1 MPTEPVPINEFL
13 TDVNNQWTYSNVSGT
28 SAKPAFVQVTGSD
41 EPMRFNLNVNDHF
54 VGRAGSP
61 ALEETP
67 IGNWKYGNRI
77 YSLEIEVYTLAS
89 RQRLY
94 DLMRELRRIC
104 HSRKHALTNFQRQQF
119 VSFQE
124 LTQEQA
130 NVWAGT
136 ININLENNAILLE
149 T

>member
-1 MPTEPVPINEFL
+1 MPTEPIPINEFF
-13 TDVNNQWTYSNVSGT
+13 TDLENQWTYSNVSGS
-28 SAKPAFVQVTGSD
+28 SAKPAFVEVTGDD

-67 IGNWKYGNRI
+67 IGNWKYGNRT
-77 YSLEIEVYTLAS
+77 YSLEVEVYTLS
-89 RQRLY
+89 GRQRLY

-104 HSRKHALTNFQRQQF
+104 HARKHSLTNFQRQQF
-119 VSFQE
+119 ANFQE

-136 ININLENNAILLE
+136 ITINLENNAVLLE

>member
-13 TDVNNQWTYSNVSGT
+13 VDVENQWAYSNVAGT
-28 SAKPAFVQVTGSD
+28 SAKPAFVEVTGDD

-67 IGNWKYGNRI
+67 IGNWKYGNRT
-77 YSLEIEVYTLAS
+77 YSLEIEVYTLTS

-94 DLMRELRRIC
+94 DLMREMRRIC
-104 HSRKHALTNFQRQQF
+104 HARKHSLTNFQRQQF
-119 VSFQE
+119 VNFQE

-136 ININLENNAILLE
+136 VNITLENNAILLE

>member
-1 MPTEPVPINEFL
+1 MPTEPVPVNEFF
-13 TDVNNQWTYSNVSGT
+13 TDVEARWTYSNVSGT
-28 SAKPAFVQVTGSD
+28 SAKPAFVEVTGAD

-67 IGNWKYGNRI
+67 IGNWKYGNRV
-77 YSLEIEVYTLAS
+77 YSLDIEIYTLTS

-94 DLMRELRRIC
+94 DLMREMRRIC
-104 HSRKHALTNFQRQQF
+104 HARRHSLTNFQRQQF

-130 NVWAGT
+130 NVWSGT
-136 ININLENNAILLE
+136 VNINLENNAVLLE

>member
-28 SAKPAFVQVTGSD
+28 SAKPAFVEVTGDD

-77 YSLEIEVYTLAS
+77 YSLEIEVFTLAS

>member
-1 MPTEPVPINEFL
+1 MPTEPVPVNEFL
-13 TDVNNQWTYSNVSGT
+13 TDIQTQWTYSNVSGT
-28 SAKPAFVQVTGSD
+28 SAKPAFVEVTGDD

-77 YSLEIEVYTLAS
+77 YSLEIEVFTLAG

-94 DLMRELRRIC
+94 DLMREVRRIC

-119 VSFQE
+119 VNFQE

-136 ININLENNAILLE
+136 ININLENNAVLLE

>member
-1 MPTEPVPINEFL
+1 MPIEPVPINEFL
-13 TDVNNQWTYSNVSGT
+13 VDVEDQWTYSNVSGT
-28 SAKPAFVQVTGSD
+28 TAKPAFVEVTGDD

-54 VGRAGSP
+54 VGRAGTP

-67 IGNWKYGNRI
+67 IGNWKYGNRT
-77 YSLEIEVYTLAS
+77 YSLEIEVFTLTS

-94 DLMRELRRIC
+94 DLMREMRRIC
-104 HSRKHALTNFQRQQF
+104 HARKHSLTNFQRQQF
-119 VSFQE
+119 VTFQE

-136 ININLENNAILLE
+136 VNITLENNAILLE

>member
-1 MPTEPVPINEFL
+1 MPTEPVAINEFL
-13 TDVNNQWTYSNVSGT
+13 VDVENQWAYSNVAGT
-28 SAKPAFVQVTGSD
+28 SAKPAFVEVTGDD
-41 EPMRFNLNVNDHF
+41 EPMRFNLNVNDHL

-67 IGNWKYGNRI
+67 IGNWKYGNRM
-77 YSLEIEVYTLAS
+77 YSLEIDVYTLTS

-94 DLMRELRRIC
+94 DLMREMRRIC
-104 HSRKHALTNFQRQQF
+104 HARKHSLTNFQRQQF
-119 VSFQE
+119 VNFQE

-130 NVWAGT
+130 NIWAGT
-136 ININLENNAILLE
+136 VSINLENNAVLLE

>member
-1 MPTEPVPINEFL
+1 MPTEPVPINAFL
-13 TDVNNQWTYSNVSGT
+13 TDVQDQWTYSNVAGT
-28 SAKPAFVQVTGSD
+28 TAKPAFVEVTGDD

-67 IGNWKYGNRI
+67 IGNWKYGNRT
-77 YSLEIEVYTLAS
+77 YSLEIEVYTLTS

-94 DLMRELRRIC
+94 DLMREMRRIC
-104 HSRKHALTNFQRQQF
+104 HTRRHSLANFQRQQF
-119 VSFQE
+119 VNFQE

-130 NVWAGT
+130 NIWAGT
-136 ININLENNAILLE
+136 VSVNLENNAILLE

>member
-13 TDVNNQWTYSNVSGT
+13 VDVENQWAYSNVSGT
-28 SAKPAFVQVTGSD
+28 SAKPAFVEVTGDD

-67 IGNWKYGNRI
+67 IGNWKYGNRT
-77 YSLEIEVYTLAS
+77 YSLEIEVYTLTS

-94 DLMRELRRIC
+94 DLMREMRRIC
-104 HSRKHALTNFQRQQF
+104 HARKHALTNFQRQQF
-119 VSFQE
+119 VTFQE

-136 ININLENNAILLE
+136 VNINLENNAVLLE

>member
-13 TDVNNQWTYSNVSGT
+13 VDVENQWAYSNVAGT
-28 SAKPAFVQVTGSD
+28 SAKPAFVEVTGDD

-67 IGNWKYGNRI
+67 IGNWKYGNRT
-77 YSLEIEVYTLAS
+77 YSLEIEVYTLTS

-94 DLMRELRRIC
+94 DLMREMRRIC
-104 HSRKHALTNFQRQQF
+104 HARKHSLTNFQRQQF

-136 ININLENNAILLE
+136 ININLENNAVLLE

>member
-28 SAKPAFVQVTGSD
+28 SAKPAFVEVTGSD

>member
-1 MPTEPVPINEFL
+1 MPTEPVPVNEFL
-13 TDVNNQWTYSNVSGT
+13 TDIQTQWTYSNVSGT
-28 SAKPAFVQVTGSD
+28 SAKPAFVEVTGDD

-67 IGNWKYGNRI
+67 IGNWKYGNRV
-77 YSLEIEVYTLAS
+77 YSLEIEVFTLAG

-94 DLMRELRRIC
+94 DLMREVRRIC
-104 HSRKHALTNFQRQQF
+104 HSRKHALTNFQSQQF
-119 VSFQE
+119 VNFQE
-124 LTQEQA
+124 LSQEQA

-136 ININLENNAILLE
+136 ININLENNAVLLE

>member
-13 TDVNNQWTYSNVSGT
+13 VDVENQWAYSNVAGT
-28 SAKPAFVQVTGSD
+28 SAKPAFVEVTGDD

-67 IGNWKYGNRI
+67 IGNWKYGNRM
-77 YSLEIEVYTLAS
+77 YSLEIEVFTLTS

-94 DLMRELRRIC
+94 DLMREMRRIC
-104 HSRKHALTNFQRQQF
+104 HARRHALTNFQRQQF
-119 VSFQE
+119 VNFQE

-130 NVWAGT
+130 NIWAGT
-136 ININLENNAILLE
+136 VSINLENNAVLLE

>member
-1 MPTEPVPINEFL
+1 MPAEPVAVNEFL
-13 TDVNNQWTYSNVSGT
+13 VDIEDQWTYSNVSGT
-28 SAKPAFVQVTGSD
+28 SAKPAFVEVTGDS

-67 IGNWKYGNRI
+67 IGNWKYGNRM
-77 YSLEIEVYTLAS
+77 YSLEIEVFTLTS

-94 DLMRELRRIC
+94 DLMREMRRIC
-104 HSRKHALTNFQRQQF
+104 HARKHSLTNFQRQQF

-136 ININLENNAILLE
+136 ININLENNAVLLE

>member
-1 MPTEPVPINEFL
+1 MPTEPVPINEFFV
-13 TDVNNQWTYSNVSGT
+13 DVEDQWTYSNVLGAT
-28 SAKPAFVQVTGSD
+28 AKPAFVEVTGDD

-54 VGRAGSP
+54 VGRAGTP

-67 IGNWKYGNRI
+67 IGNWKYGNRT
-77 YSLEIEVYTLAS
+77 YSLEIEVYTLTS

-94 DLMRELRRIC
+94 DLMREIRRIC
-104 HSRKHALTNFQRQQF
+104 HDRRHSLTNFQRQQF

-130 NVWAGT
+130 NIWAGT
-136 ININLENNAILLE
+136 ININLENNAVLLE

>member
-1 MPTEPVPINEFL
+1 MPAEPVAVNEFL
-13 TDVNNQWTYSNVSGT
+13 VDIEDQWTYSNVSGT
-28 SAKPAFVQVTGSD
+28 SAKPAFVEVTGDD

-67 IGNWKYGNRI
+67 IGNWKYGNRT
-77 YSLEIEVYTLAS
+77 YSLEIEVYTLTS

-94 DLMRELRRIC
+94 DLMREMRRIC
-104 HSRKHALTNFQRQQF
+104 HARKHSLTNFQRQQF
-119 VSFQE
+119 VNFQE

-136 ININLENNAILLE
+136 VNITLENNAILLE